1 MSRRGFGLLPVL
13 AALLVAGDD
22 NKVDGPV
29 VGLDLGT
36 TFSCVGVYKN
46 GVVEIVPSDQ
56 GNRMMP
62 STVAFDD
69 EETLVGEAAKNTAS
83 RIFDVKRL
91 MGRRFE
97 DSAVQRDL
105 KTWPFKVVADSEGNA
120 AISINRSGK
129 AKVLKPEDISSPILQ
144 KLKARASDYLG
155 REVLH
160 AVVTVPAVFDH
171 AMRQAVKTAGSL
183 AGLEVL
189 RIINEP
195 TAAAVAYGLEKR
207 GTEEI
212 LLVYDLGGGTCDVSI
227 LRSEADGTLTVLASS
242 GDPRLGGQD
251 FDRKVV
257 AHLANTFKKKSGKDA
272 DLTALERLRVEVEKA
287 KRKLSTVPQVTIK
300 VEGFFDGTDLSETL
314 TRAQFEK
321 LNHELF
327 MRTLEPVR
335 AVLKDAGLEKTDVNT
350 VILAGGSARIPKV
363 QQILSQFFDGKELTR
378 SINPDEVVA
387 YGAAIQA
394 ASLSTEGDEQEVP
407 LIDVTPLSLGIQ
419 TAGGFMT
426 SVLKRNTPLPAENTM
441 VFSTHKDN
449 QEMATVKVFQGERLM
464 AKNNRLLG
472 SFQIKGIPPAPR
484 GVPQIHVSFKV
495 DVNGLLS
502 VEARDT
508 SSGQSGELKVEDQ
521 PSKEQI
527 EEMIKEAADFER
539 EDQQDLARAEAKLA
553 LKLLIRSLHLAAEMA
568 LEEDASTFLAAASDA
583 QDWLAANPDAAAEEI
598 HEKREEL
605 EGNVPEMPSQNAPQ
619 SAELDMEGHDEL

>member
-29 VGLDLGT
+29 
-36 TFSCVGVYKN
+36 VGVYKN

-69 EETLVGEAAKNTAS
+69 EETLVGEAAKSLGQVGANTAS

-129 AKVLKPEDISSPILQ
+129 AKVLKPEDISSLILQ

-212 LLVYDLGGGTCDVSI
+212 LLVYDLGGG
-227 LRSEADGTLTVLASS
+227 
-242 GDPRLGGQD
+242 
-251 FDRKVV
+251 
-257 AHLANTFKKKSGKDA
+257 KDA

-287 KRKLSTVPQVTIK
+287 KRKLR
-300 VEGFFDGTDLSETL
+300 FFDGTDLSETL

-521 PSKEQI
+521 AIYCNDVSLFPIVTLQPI
-527 EEMIKEAADFER
+527 RR